1 MAVHN
6 FGLPFQN
13 PAAIN
18 AGNITAD
25 TQLNTD
31 GASVVIFNPNAALNV
46 AMPDPTKCNGMI
58 REIVNASTTDT
69 NTLTVRQYVSPGSL
83 YTGAPIELPD
93 SPASPNN
100 GNLSATSSTVAV
112 TGARYR
118 SARYYCNGST
128 WTLLSAN
135 INAVTA

>member
-1 MAVHN
+1 MAVHV

-18 AGNITAD
+18 AGNLTGNI
-25 TQLNTD
+25 QLLPD
-31 GASVVIFNPNAALNV
+31 GASVAIFNPDAARNV

-58 REIVNASTTDT
+58 REIVNASTTDA
-69 NTLTVRQYVSPGSL
+69 NTLTVRQYVSPGND

-93 SPASPNN
+93 SPASPAN
-100 GNLSATSSTVAV
+100 GNLSATSSTVAA

-118 SARYYCNGST
+118 SARYYCNGTT
-128 WTLLSAN
+128 WALLSAN
-135 INAVTA
+135 INAVT